1 MQACPCLA
9 ISRNEKFMIRH
20 ATRAAAITLLGLSTL
35 SGIGARPAWAGT
47 FSDLAGSWA
56 GTGTLNRKDGAS
68 ERLRCQARYDVEGAG
83 EQMNLRIT
91 CASDSFKFDLT
102 GYIINSGGTISGQ
115 WSEPNYNSTGS
126 MDGRASEGRIT
137 AHAVGNTFSAQLSV
151 TTQGNR
157 QAVTIQ
163 PQETDVTRVSLT
175 FQKR

>member
-1 MQACPCLA
+1 V
-9 ISRNEKFMIRH
+9 IRH
-20 ATRAAAITLLGLSTL
+20 ARTAAAITDLGLTTIL
-35 SGIGARPAWAGT
+35 PMNARTAWAGA

-56 GTGTLNRKDGAS
+56 GSGTLTRRDGAN
-68 ERLRCQARYDVEGAG
+68 ERLRCQARYDVGSGG

-102 GYIINSGGTISGQ
+102 GYIINNGGAISGQ
-115 WSEPNYNSTGS
+115 WSEPNYNSSGS
-126 MDGRASEGRIT
+126 MDGRASDGRIT

-151 TTQGNR
+151 ATHGNR
-157 QAVTIQ
+157 QSVTIQ